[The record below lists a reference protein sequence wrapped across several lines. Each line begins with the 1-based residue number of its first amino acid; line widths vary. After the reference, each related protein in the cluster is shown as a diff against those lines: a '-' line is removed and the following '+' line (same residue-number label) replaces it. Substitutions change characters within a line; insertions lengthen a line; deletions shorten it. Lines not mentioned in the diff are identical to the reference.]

1 MQLTGIQCSNCGG
14 NELLQGQQGR
24 LICAYCGSAFGEVTR
39 ICPQCGHYNEAG
51 VRHCARCGEPI
62 IRDCPACGWDNWILA
77 EHCVQC
83 GRNLDVIER
92 IARRWQQTTQ
102 QRLQEH
108 RAGMAALKDRE
119 EHASQQRLA
128 EFLEI
133 ERQRQEGLALAQ
145 QVQRQRERQ
154 LVLVL
159 AVAFFVLV
167 LVVIVAL
174 LMSSGGS

>member
-1 MQLTGIQCSNCGG
+1 MQLTGIQCANCGA
-14 NELLQGQQGR
+14 NELLQGQQGQ

-39 ICPQCGHYNEAG
+39 ICPHCGHLNEAG
-51 VRHCARCGEPI
+51 VRHCAQCGQPI
-62 IRDCPACGWDNWILA
+62 VRDCPACGWDNWILA
-77 EHCVQC
+77 EHCVRC

-92 IARRWQQTTQ
+92 IARRWQETTQ
-102 QRLQEH
+102 QRLEE
-108 RAGMAALKDRE
+108 RRSGIAALKDRE
-119 EHASQQRLA
+119 ERASQERLD

-159 AVAFFVLV
+159 SVAFFVLV

>member
-1 MQLTGIQCSNCGG
+1 MQLSGIQCTNCGG
-14 NELLQGQQGR
+14 KEFSQGEQGQ

-39 ICPQCGHYNEAG
+39 ICPYCGHYNEAG

-62 IRDCPACGWDNWILA
+62 IRDCPACGQDNWILT

-92 IARRWQQTTQ
+92 IVRRSQETTQ
-102 QRLQEH
+102 QRLEEH
-108 RAGMAALKDRE
+108 RAGVAAVKDRE
-119 EHASQQRLA
+119 ERASQERLA

-133 ERQRQEGLALAQ
+133 ERQRQEALALARQ
-145 QVQRQRERQ
+145 AQRQRERQ
-154 LVLVL
+154 LVLWL
-159 AVAFFVLV
+159 AIAAFVLV

-174 LMSSGGS
+174 LLSSGGS